1 MRLASS
7 SGVKSG
13 KWSQLLASLLPGIFL
28 IGYNVGTG
36 SITAM
41 SKAGAMFGT
50 DLLWA
55 VLLSCVITY
64 YLMSLCSRFTI
75 VTGMTLIEGI
85 RRHIHPA
92 LALFFLLVLSAIILS
107 ALIGVLGIVADVLE
121 VWSAT
126 LLEDGISRNWC
137 ALFTATLVLG
147 LAATGDSRRFEKLL
161 ALLVAVMALAF
172 ISTMVMEFPGW
183 RIVLGGLVPSIPD
196 SASGS
201 DNSSPVVVAGV
212 VGTTVSVFVLV
223 IRTGLIK
230 EKGWQLE
237 DLATERR
244 DARVSASLM
253 FIISAAVMITAAATL
268 HDKGIQLNRIS
279 EMIPMLEPV
288 FGSFAL
294 NAFVM
299 GVVAAGLSSHLPNL
313 LVIPWIIDD
322 YRGVTRDTRSR
333 PKQLLLLILTIFS
346 LLGVAFGGSP
356 VFLMLI
362 SQASIAVVL
371 PALLCALI
379 YLTCSRRVMGDHRNG
394 MRDFLILAGILAFAL
409 YMSAQGVQGLIADL
423 GWL

>member
-7 SGVKSG
+7 SGVKGG

-294 NAFVM
+294 SAFVM

-346 LLGVAFGGSP
+346 LLGVGFGGSP

-371 PALLCALI
+371 PVLLCALI
-379 YLTCSRRVMGDHRNG
+379 YLTCSRRVMGEYRNG